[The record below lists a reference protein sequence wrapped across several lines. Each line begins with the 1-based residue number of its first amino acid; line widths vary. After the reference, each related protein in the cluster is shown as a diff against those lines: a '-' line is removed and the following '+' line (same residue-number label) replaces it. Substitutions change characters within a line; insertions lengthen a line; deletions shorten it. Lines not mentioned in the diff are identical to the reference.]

1 MCRTLKAMMDGLGL
15 DFSIRMKRPEAS
27 SIWRDPNRWRSF
39 TSFSSSAAVR
49 RLEGGGDAELI
60 TPRLATVIRCK
71 RERSERGDNRTN
83 RLRRG
88 K

>member
-1 MCRTLKAMMDGLGL
+1 MDGLGL

-39 TSFSSSAAVR
+39 TSFSSWAAVR
-49 RLEGGGDAELI
+49 RLEGGG
-60 TPRLATVIRCK
+60 
-71 RERSERGDNRTN
+71 ERSGRGHNRAN
-83 RLRRG
+83 SLCRS